1 MRLQEIMTAP
11 VVSIGADKPATLA
24 WSRMQDQDIRH
35 LVVTENGRLAG
46 VVSDRDL
53 GGRNGGALRKNHAVR
68 DLMTPQA
75 ASAAPRTTL
84 REAANLMRGRLIGC
98 LPVVDKGRVVGIVT
112 ASDVLD
118 ELGRGFIRSPRK
130 ADRQMGSGGPGI
142 EAAPGAQRRR
152 QPESATRAPMPARIP
167 RGAKRAS
174 GRTAS
179 AQTPAHI
186 RAIGVPLDRSDRDYL
201 RRKLGAK
208 LGKFARAIERTS
220 VRIKDVNGPRGGKD
234 KVCRIK
240 VVLSGLPS
248 VVVEERHASLQA
260 AMDRALSR
268 TERAV
273 RRSVQRRRTRAV

>member
-1 MRLQEIMTAP
+1 
-11 VVSIGADKPATLA
+11 
-24 WSRMQDQDIRH
+24 
-35 LVVTENGRLAG
+35 
-46 VVSDRDL
+46 
-53 GGRNGGALRKNHAVR
+53 
-68 DLMTPQA
+68 
-75 ASAAPRTTL
+75 
-84 REAANLMRGRLIGC
+84 
-98 LPVVDKGRVVGIVT
+98 
-112 ASDVLD
+112 
-118 ELGRGFIRSPRK
+118 
-130 ADRQMGSGGPGI
+130 
-142 EAAPGAQRRR
+142 
-152 QPESATRAPMPARIP
+152 MPARIP